1 MSHSK
6 RGAQAIAMGMM
17 CVLLGVISFEI
28 DCDVAEQEANEK
40 AATSWEKAERSPL
53 IPYPETVTYTLAKMT
68 ASGNSGMPDGDTYED
83 NAYTRYLKK
92 TLNVQNED
100 VLEVSGDEN
109 YYLYIQRMIAEN
121 NLPDVM
127 LVSGPE
133 EVEELAE
140 YGMIEDLSDAYQ
152 KATSSRIKSMYSSY
166 GKELLESVT
175 IDGKLMALPS
185 TQVYYGCNLFWVRED
200 WRKALD
206 FRNRRRLRMW
216 SRLYGRSG
224 KMIREEMEISGC
236 PVWQHCM
243 ETVLQIFL

>member
-6 RGAQAIAMGMM
+6 RRAQAIVMGMI
-17 CVLLGVISFEI
+17 CVLLGVTSFKI

-40 AATSWEKAERSPL
+40 AATSWEKAEKSPL
-53 IPYPETVTYTLAKMT
+53 TPYPETVTYTLAKMT

-133 EVEELAE
+133 DVEKLAE

-152 KATSSRIKSMYSSY
+152 EATSSRIKSMYSS
-166 GKELLESVT
+166 
-175 IDGKLMALPS
+175 
-185 TQVYYGCNLFWVRED
+185 
-200 WRKALD
+200 
-206 FRNRRRLRMW
+206 
-216 SRLYGRSG
+216 
-224 KMIREEMEISGC
+224 
-236 PVWQHCM
+236 
-243 ETVLQIFL
+243 

>member
-6 RGAQAIAMGMM
+6 RGAQATAIGMI

-28 DCDVAEQEANEK
+28 DSGVAEQEANEK

-121 NLPDVM
+121 NLPDNRHFADIPVCGQKG
-127 LVSGPE
+127 SGFDR
-133 EVEELAE
+133 A
-140 YGMIEDLSDAYQ
+140 D
-152 KATSSRIKSMYSSY
+152 
-166 GKELLESVT
+166 
-175 IDGKLMALPS
+175 PS
-185 TQVYYGCNLFWVRED
+185 GQRHRHPIAVW
-200 WRKALD
+200 
-206 FRNRRRLRMW
+206 
-216 SRLYGRSG
+216 
-224 KMIREEMEISGC
+224 
-236 PVWQHCM
+236 PV
-243 ETVLQIFL
+243 

>member
-6 RGAQAIAMGMM
+6 RRAQAIAMGMM

-28 DCDVAEQEANEK
+28 DCDVAEQEADEK
-40 AATSWEKAERSPL
+40 AATSWEKAEKSLL

-100 VLEVSGDEN
+100 VLEVSEDEN

-121 NLPDVM
+121 SLPDVM
-127 LVSGPE
+127 LVSGPD
-133 EVEELAE
+133 EVEKLAE

-152 KATSSRIKSMYSSY
+152 EATSSMINPCTAAMEKNYW
-166 GKELLESVT
+166 
-175 IDGKLMALPS
+175 
-185 TQVYYGCNLFWVRED
+185 NL
-200 WRKALD
+200 
-206 FRNRRRLRMW
+206 
-216 SRLYGRSG
+216 
-224 KMIREEMEISGC
+224 
-236 PVWQHCM
+236 
-243 ETVLQIFL
+243 

>member
-6 RGAQAIAMGMM
+6 RGAQATAIGMI

-28 DCDVAEQEANEK
+28 DSGVSEQEANEK

-140 YGMIEDLSDAYQ
+140 YGMIEDLSDSYQ
-152 KATSSRIKSMYSSY
+152 EATSSRIKSIT
-166 GKELLESVT
+166 GFCV
-175 IDGKLMALPS
+175 
-185 TQVYYGCNLFWVRED
+185 
-200 WRKALD
+200 
-206 FRNRRRLRMW
+206 
-216 SRLYGRSG
+216 
-224 KMIREEMEISGC
+224 
-236 PVWQHCM
+236 H
-243 ETVLQIFL
+243 

>member
-1 MSHSK
+1 M
-6 RGAQAIAMGMM
+6 
-17 CVLLGVISFEI
+17 
-28 DCDVAEQEANEK
+28 
-40 AATSWEKAERSPL
+40 
-53 IPYPETVTYTLAKMT
+53 TYTLAKMT

-140 YGMIEDLSDAYQ
+140 YGMIEDLSDSYQ
-152 KATSSRIKSMYSSY
+152 EATSSRIKSMYSSY

-185 TQVYYGCNLFWVRED
+185 TQVYYGCNLCW
-200 WRKALD
+200 L
-206 FRNRRRLRMW
+206 
-216 SRLYGRSG
+216 
-224 KMIREEMEISGC
+224 
-236 PVWQHCM
+236 
-243 ETVLQIFL
+243 

>member
-6 RGAQAIAMGMM
+6 RGAQAIAIGMI

-28 DCDVAEQEANEK
+28 DSGVAEQEANEK

-121 NLPDVM
+121 NLP
-127 LVSGPE
+127 E
-133 EVEELAE
+133 EPGSVC
-140 YGMIEDLSDAYQ
+140 GWHF
-152 KATSSRIKSMYSSY
+152 RIFRLMYS
-166 GKELLESVT
+166 
-175 IDGKLMALPS
+175 
-185 TQVYYGCNLFWVRED
+185 CN
-200 WRKALD
+200 
-206 FRNRRRLRMW
+206 
-216 SRLYGRSG
+216 
-224 KMIREEMEISGC
+224 SGC
-236 PVWQHCM
+236 MIMILTCIM
-243 ETVLQIFL
+243 M

>member
-6 RGAQAIAMGMM
+6 RGAQAIAIGMI

-28 DCDVAEQEANEK
+28 DSGVAEQEANEK

-140 YGMIEDLSDAYQ
+140 YGMIEDLSDSYQ
-152 KATSSRIKSMYSSY
+152 EATSSRIKSMYSSY
-166 GKELLESVT
+166 
-175 IDGKLMALPS
+175 
-185 TQVYYGCNLFWVRED
+185 
-200 WRKALD
+200 
-206 FRNRRRLRMW
+206 
-216 SRLYGRSG
+216 
-224 KMIREEMEISGC
+224 
-236 PVWQHCM
+236 
-243 ETVLQIFL
+243 

>member
-6 RGAQAIAMGMM
+6 RGAQATAIGMI

-28 DCDVAEQEANEK
+28 DSGVAEK
-40 AATSWEKAERSPL
+40 SPL

-100 VLEVSGDEN
+100 VLEVSEDEN

-121 NLPDVM
+121 SLPDVM
-127 LVSGPE
+127 LVSGPD
-133 EVEELAE
+133 EVEKLAE

-152 KATSSRIKSMYSSY
+152 EATSSMIKSMYSSY

-175 IDGKLMALPS
+175 IDGKSVL
-185 TQVYYGCNLFWVRED
+185 GEG
-200 WRKALD
+200 
-206 FRNRRRLRMW
+206 RLAERT
-216 SRLYGRSG
+216 GTSG
-224 KMIREEMEISGC
+224 TFDAC
-236 PVWQHCM
+236 
-243 ETVLQIFL
+243 

>member
-1 MSHSK
+1 
-6 RGAQAIAMGMM
+6 
-17 CVLLGVISFEI
+17 
-28 DCDVAEQEANEK
+28 
-40 AATSWEKAERSPL
+40 
-53 IPYPETVTYTLAKMT
+53 MT

-140 YGMIEDLSDAYQ
+140 SNPCTVVMEKNYW
-152 KATSSRIKSMYSSY
+152 
-166 GKELLESVT
+166 
-175 IDGKLMALPS
+175 
-185 TQVYYGCNLFWVRED
+185 NL
-200 WRKALD
+200 
-206 FRNRRRLRMW
+206 
-216 SRLYGRSG
+216 
-224 KMIREEMEISGC
+224 
-236 PVWQHCM
+236 
-243 ETVLQIFL
+243 

>member
-6 RGAQAIAMGMM
+6 RGAQATAIGMM
-17 CVLLGVISFEI
+17 CVLLSVISFEI
-28 DCDVAEQEANEK
+28 DSGVAEQGANEK

-68 ASGNSGMPDGDTYED
+68 ASGNSGMSDGDTYED

-127 LVSGPE
+127 LV
-133 EVEELAE
+133 
-140 YGMIEDLSDAYQ
+140 
-152 KATSSRIKSMYSSY
+152 
-166 GKELLESVT
+166 
-175 IDGKLMALPS
+175 
-185 TQVYYGCNLFWVRED
+185 
-200 WRKALD
+200 
-206 FRNRRRLRMW
+206 RRR
-216 SRLYGRSG
+216 
-224 KMIREEMEISGC
+224 
-236 PVWQHCM
+236 
-243 ETVLQIFL
+243 